1 MFNNYF
7 SNYMSL
13 YDLKITLSLIKRCL
27 SLSIIDKKLNRL
39 QSYKKNFIFVTILRL
54 FWIKHTDNHYLR
66 VKVTLIIIVIMA
78 VKLVF
83 HYNNM

>member
-39 QSYKKNFIFVTILRL
+39 QSYKKIS
-54 FWIKHTDNHYLR
+54 YL
-66 VKVTLIIIVIMA
+66 LP
-78 VKLVF
+78 F
-83 HYNNM
+83 